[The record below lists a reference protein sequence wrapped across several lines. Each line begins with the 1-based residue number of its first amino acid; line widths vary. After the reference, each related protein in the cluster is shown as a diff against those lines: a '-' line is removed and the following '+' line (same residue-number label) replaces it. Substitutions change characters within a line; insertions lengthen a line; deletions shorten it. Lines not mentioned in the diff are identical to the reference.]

1 MLSLYFNLIAHRFE
15 TPVSVLTNHHCNQ
28 SWPCYAK
35 ESTKLNLTFWKWHIT
50 TLMKCWLCNTEEQF
64 HESLGKVTGWGHTME
79 GGPASMVLR
88 ETDVAVMS
96 NAACHEKPGYGP
108 SKVNGNMMCAGVMQ
122 GGRDS
127 CQVLHTTNP
136 VSPYPCSGKH
146 SSCAHPVF

>member
-1 MLSLYFNLIAHRFE
+1 
-15 TPVSVLTNHHCNQ
+15 
-28 SWPCYAK
+28 
-35 ESTKLNLTFWKWHIT
+35 
-50 TLMKCWLCNTEEQF
+50 
-64 HESLGKVTGWGHTME
+64 ME

-96 NAACHEKPGYGP
+96 NAACHKKPGYGP

-136 VSPYPCSGKH
+136 VSPDPSSGKH
-146 SSCAHPVF
+146 SSCVHPVYVFVDFN